1 MWQVL
6 RQLGHKTV
14 LRLAHNLT
22 AKQFIWDKGRNKGSR
37 AVKTTNLAELKGAL
51 CRGCGHTKLVC
62 SLRRTDK
69 GKVAKKRNCALCA
82 KVRYKW
88 LAYKSSSSLTVV
100 CAELCAEM
108 ISEAFFF
115 FWLWHLWLWSF
126 AYFPYSLQEQTELR
140 DQLID
145 THFAVLN
152 RQKFAALCLVFC
164 LFSSLD
170 FAQHIRAKSS
180 LVQMLVAPRSSLFCF
195 LCRMN
200 FQDVQ
205 TSCILR
211 WVRIFAVFFLNLCT
225 LELCYSKQSRQKLLA
240 GTRVK
245 QVIFH
250 VMPRFIMRL
259 LLGREISIRVRK
271 PVAISRFSC
280 LW

>member
-126 AYFPYSLQEQTELR
+126 AYFPYSLQEQTELQ
-140 DQLID
+140 DQLKD
-145 THFAVLN
+145 TSNTYTLCCPQLAEICCIMLIILFILQIRFCTAVQN
-152 RQKFAALCLVFC
+152 
-164 LFSSLD
+164 
-170 FAQHIRAKSS
+170 
-180 LVQMLVAPRSSLFCF
+180 
-195 LCRMN
+195 
-200 FQDVQ
+200 
-205 TSCILR
+205 
-211 WVRIFAVFFLNLCT
+211 
-225 LELCYSKQSRQKLLA
+225 
-240 GTRVK
+240 
-245 QVIFH
+245 QV
-250 VMPRFIMRL
+250 
-259 LLGREISIRVRK
+259 
-271 PVAISRFSC
+271 
-280 LW
+280 

>member
-108 ISEAFFF
+108 ISEASFFF
-115 FWLWHLWLWSF
+115 DCGILCRLWSF
-126 AYFPYSLQEQTELR
+126 AYFSFSVQEQTELQ
-140 DQLID
+140 DQLKD
-145 THFAVLN
+145 TSWYIHIL
-152 RQKFAALCLVFC
+152 L
-164 LFSSLD
+164 SS
-170 FAQHIRAKSS
+170 
-180 LVQMLVAPRSSLFCF
+180 
-195 LCRMN
+195 
-200 FQDVQ
+200 
-205 TSCILR
+205 
-211 WVRIFAVFFLNLCT
+211 
-225 LELCYSKQSRQKLLA
+225 
-240 GTRVK
+240 
-245 QVIFH
+245 
-250 VMPRFIMRL
+250 
-259 LLGREISIRVRK
+259 
-271 PVAISRFSC
+271 ISRNLLHYAYNFVYSAIKN
-280 LW
+280 LHSTSVQNQV